1 MTKNLWLIGGTS
13 DSVAIALALQDYQ
26 SQMTITVATET
37 ARSLYTA
44 EFQVK
49 VGCLDSSQMSVFCQE
64 NQIAAIVDASHPH
77 AAEVSQNASS
87 TAESL
92 NIPYLRYERPLVE
105 AASYNDRVTVLDSFA
120 TLIAGTY
127 LSGERVLLTVGCKAL
142 PLFKFWHERT
152 QLWARILPKPESLQM
167 ALAAGF
173 TSDRLICLRPPI
185 SLELEAALWRQWQI
199 SLVITK
205 ASGKAGGEDTK
216 IQVAKQLNIPL
227 IIISRP
233 KVCYRLQTS
242 CINKVVA
249 FVSQHTVSNYL

>member
-13 DSVAIALALQDYQ
+13 DSVAIALALEAYK
-26 SQMTITVATET
+26 SLMVITVATET
-37 ARSLYTA
+37 ARSLYPV

-49 VGCLDSSQMSVFCQE
+49 VGCLDTPQMFIFCRE

-77 AAEVSQNASS
+77 AAEVSQNADT
-87 TAESL
+87 TAKSL
-92 NIPYLRYERPLVE
+92 NIPYLRYERPLIE
-105 AASYNDRVTVLDSFA
+105 SPTSDRVTVLDSLA
-120 TLIAGTY
+120 TLIAGNY
-127 LSGERVLLTVGCKAL
+127 LLGEKVLLTVGCKAL
-142 PLFKFWHERT
+142 PLFKSWQERS

-173 TSDRLICLRPPI
+173 KSDRLICLRPPI
-185 SLELEAALWRQWQI
+185 GLELEAALWRQWQI

-205 ASGKAGGEDTK
+205 ASGKAGGEATK
-216 IQVAKQLNIPL
+216 IQVAEQLNIPL

-249 FVSQHTVSNYL
+249 FVSQHTLSNYL